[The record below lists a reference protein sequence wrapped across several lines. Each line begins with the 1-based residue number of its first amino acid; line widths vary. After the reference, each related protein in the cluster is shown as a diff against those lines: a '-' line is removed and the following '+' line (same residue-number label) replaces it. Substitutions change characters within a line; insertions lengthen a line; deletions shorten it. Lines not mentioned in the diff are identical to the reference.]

1 MNRAQELIQYGD
13 KLFTRKRPLDQLH
26 QEFARNFYPIRADFT
41 RPNRALS
48 EEMGSY
54 LMTGRPILAH
64 RDLSNA
70 ISAILRPPGVQW
82 LRANVAD
89 EKASEDLTNRRWLDM
104 VGDKMRGLFAD
115 RNTQFVRA
123 TGEGDRDYI
132 LFGQCVIQPKKNLAR
147 DNIIFH
153 THHLRDCVWWESAER
168 VIDGFCRK
176 QRSEARQLMQVFGA
190 KNHETVRKAA
200 EKNPFQE
207 FNVRAMVMPAS
218 DYDSYGR
225 APGGAA
231 EKRRADMPFVAVFI
245 DVDNEVILEEVPQHD
260 LGYVIPR
267 WVTIGGWSQYA
278 FSPTALVALP
288 DGRMLQRMT
297 LTLME
302 VGNKIV
308 DPPIK
313 AVGDAI
319 MGRINMQA
327 GKITWVD
334 PDYDERTGT
343 AMEPFIIPANG
354 LQWGT
359 EYIDKIEA
367 VINEAFYLNVLNLP
381 SYDGKVM
388 TAEEYRGRMQQYVQK
403 AQPLFGPMDTEYNGQ
418 LCSATFEMGI
428 RMGLFGSLHDIPRGL
443 QGENL
448 KWKFTNPLVAAEAE
462 IKTASFTK
470 LSQLLGAAM
479 QIDEMVKADVNT
491 DRAFRDAI
499 PGTGAPA
506 EWVVDE
512 DKANAAKAQA
522 RQQEQDAA
530 TANKL
535 AAAADTG
542 SKIGDAAKNV
552 GDAAQSMQAAGMV

>member
-1 MNRAQELIQYGD
+1 
-13 KLFTRKRPLDQLH
+13 
-26 QEFARNFYPIRADFT
+26 
-41 RPNRALS
+41 
-48 EEMGSY
+48 
-54 LMTGRPILAH
+54 MTL
-64 RDLSNA
+64 
-70 ISAILRPPGVQW
+70 
-82 LRANVAD
+82 
-89 EKASEDLTNRRWLDM
+89 
-104 VGDKMRGLFAD
+104 
-115 RNTQFVRA
+115 
-123 TGEGDRDYI
+123 
-132 LFGQCVIQPKKNLAR
+132 
-147 DNIIFH
+147 
-153 THHLRDCVWWESAER
+153 
-168 VIDGFCRK
+168 
-176 QRSEARQLMQVFGA
+176 
-190 KNHETVRKAA
+190 
-200 EKNPFQE
+200 
-207 FNVRAMVMPAS
+207 
-218 DYDSYGR
+218 
-225 APGGAA
+225 
-231 EKRRADMPFVAVFI
+231 
-245 DVDNEVILEEVPQHD
+245 
-260 LGYVIPR
+260 
-267 WVTIGGWSQYA
+267 GGWSQYA